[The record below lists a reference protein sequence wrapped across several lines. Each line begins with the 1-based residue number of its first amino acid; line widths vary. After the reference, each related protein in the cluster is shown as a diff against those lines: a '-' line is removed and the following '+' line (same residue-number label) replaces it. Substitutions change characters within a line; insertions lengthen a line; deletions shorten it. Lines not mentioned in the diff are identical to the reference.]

1 MTLFNEFFVNLFQEY
16 ATSIA
21 VDNDGNY
28 VLGGFFHDQLFTDPN
43 DNVSTLTYV
52 GTYRSQFFYTKY
64 AKSACSAMATVETPI
79 KETDVVFYP
88 NPVEDV
94 LHVKTKEK
102 LTSYEIITADGRLV
116 KKADLNGR
124 NHTIQM
130 QELKTGV
137 YYVKVFGEG
146 FATVEKLI
154 KK

>member
-1 MTLFNEFFVNLFQEY
+1 
-16 ATSIA
+16 
-21 VDNDGNY
+21 
-28 VLGGFFHDQLFTDPN
+28 
-43 DNVSTLTYV
+43 
-52 GTYRSQFFYTKY
+52 
-64 AKSACSAMATVETPI
+64 MATVETPI

-116 KKADLNGR
+116 KKADLDGR
-124 NHTIQM
+124 NYTIQM

-137 YYVKVFGEG
+137 YFVKVFGEG
-146 FATVEKLI
+146 FATAGKVI